1 MQSSVEKS
9 RSLAIVVLAGC
20 GIFLAGFTF
29 VAYQVFV
36 AFQDKGIPVWSG
48 NKVVATLNPLATVL
62 VALALATLVAFIVV
76 RRTLQLMR
84 SDRTARSEL

>member
-1 MQSSVEKS
+1 MQSPVEKS

-20 GIFLAGFTF
+20 GIFLAGFLF
-29 VAYQVFV
+29 VAYQIFV
-36 AFQDKGIPVWSG
+36 AFESKGIPVWSG

-62 VALALATLVAFIVV
+62 VASALATLVAFLIV

-84 SDRTARSEL
+84 SDRTARQ